1 MPPKFVPRERKHK
14 RLDKLKPASNSVTT
28 DANVDIVLPASAA
41 EREERR
47 RKLQEELRA
56 QQPQAKVSGKKRKR
70 LDHYID
76 TKLRKEENQEL
87 IKKLAN
93 QHVDTSLYQ
102 SSKKLGRVSE
112 SKREGIE
119 RALKEREKGVNVR
132 GDHDEILFEKRKIV
146 DQPAHE
152 SEDDDEEDDSEPEV
166 NTKPSTAVTQSKK
179 VGPGGLFGGGLKTPL
194 EMGEDGRPIIKKR
207 KRVKR
212 AKRESFRA
220 SSAAEDVEDED
231 MDDASE
237 GPSEDHSDSEESDF
251 RGFDSEPEEA
261 EEEKES
267 GDEEESGDEDS
278 EDEEEVDVGDGCRD
292 DSRRAISLLF
302 YVV

>member
-14 RLDKLKPASNSVTT
+14 RLEKLKPASNSATT
-28 DANVDIVLPASAA
+28 SDANVDIVLPASAA

-112 SKREGIE
+112 NKKEAIE
-119 RALKEREKGVNVR
+119 RALKERAKGVNVR
-132 GDHDEILFEKRKIV
+132 GDHDEILFQKRKIV

-152 SEDDDEEDDSEPEV
+152 SDDDDEEYESEQEADA
-166 NTKPSTAVTQSKK
+166 KPSAAATQSTKI
-179 VGPGGLFGGGLKTPL
+179 G
-194 EMGEDGRPIIKKR
+194 
-207 KRVKR
+207 
-212 AKRESFRA
+212 
-220 SSAAEDVEDED
+220 
-231 MDDASE
+231 
-237 GPSEDHSDSEESDF
+237 
-251 RGFDSEPEEA
+251 
-261 EEEKES
+261 S
-267 GDEEESGDEDS
+267 G
-278 EDEEEVDVGDGCRD
+278 
-292 DSRRAISLLF
+292 
-302 YVV
+302 